1 METIRELERIIGG
14 RWHGVSIFGL
24 NAKCK
29 EEFLSPH
36 PDRFCEGLKLA
47 SVNTVLLDP
56 HQFTCPGAR
65 YAFGCGI
72 DLKDI
77 MIRKL
82 VDTKGY
88 SPQFAEKL
96 IGDTPHFQ
104 NKIQAIGI
112 NLSNKPEVLIAQLQ
126 PEQGMHLIRIYQA
139 KLETVFQTEISSV
152 ISACGNVT
160 VKAIQT
166 QDMAISFAC
175 DDSRTFGGLSRDRLY
190 AGLPYEQAKTLVT
203 QP

>member
-1 METIRELERIIGG
+1 METIKALENIIGG
-14 RWHGVSIFGL
+14 RWHGISIVSS
-24 NAKCK
+24 NAKCE
-29 EEFLSPH
+29 EEFLYPH
-36 PDRFCEGLKLA
+36 PDRFCEGLNLA
-47 SVNTVLLDP
+47 SVNKVLLDP
-56 HQFTCPGAR
+56 CQFTCPGAR

-72 DLKDI
+72 DLKET

-88 SPQFAEKL
+88 SPQYAERMIDK
-96 IGDTPHFQ
+96 TPHIK
-104 NKIQAIGI
+104 NKIKAIGI
-112 NLSNKPEVLIAQLQ
+112 NLRNKPDVLIARLQ
-126 PEQGMHLIRIYQA
+126 PTQVMSLIQIYQV
-139 KLETVFQTEISSV
+139 KLETMFQTEISSV

-166 QDMAISFAC
+166 QNMAISFAC

-190 AGLPYEQAKTLVT
+190 TGLPYEQAKALVA